1 MRDFWHALEAATNER
16 QQAMFRLL
24 NHHMKRLAQRVETAV
39 GEALE
44 VVLEPAALH
53 LDPPTA
59 QQFHS
64 DLQDLFD
71 SGAYAG
77 CVCSPG
83 SAHGS
88 LFKACYYPT
97 AFWSRMAQHENV
109 PSVNFKAAKAG
120 KELRNNPAK
129 CQLCVCCMVLGW

>member
-24 NHHMKRLAQRVETAV
+24 NRHLKRLTQRVEVAV

-44 VVLEPAALH
+44 VQLEPAALH

-71 SGAYAG
+71 TGN
-77 CVCSPG
+77 
-83 SAHGS
+83 
-88 LFKACYYPT
+88 YPLNLLKK
-97 AFWSRMAQHENV
+97 M
-109 PSVNFKAAKAG
+109 
-120 KELRNNPAK
+120 L
-129 CQLCVCCMVLGW
+129 